1 MNGPRGVGQP
11 GGDSTRIAA
20 ALLTITAVA
29 LPWSSDVPTALG
41 TVMSRTFV
49 AAQFLLV
56 AYWALRVRGPFKS
69 APRAYSYFV
78 AFVAA
83 HTLVTYAI
91 LGPSEL
97 FTSDFSA
104 ALGQEMAQVVSRA
117 VVVAKFFTFALTGF
131 AVASLAGGGKAL
143 TRVGLGVGAS
153 LAVLL
158 LLGQS
163 QPMVDISGRFT
174 GGYANANAFAEVCL
188 AVIFL
193 NIYTLFAAGSGR
205 LLRLVALSLVAC
217 AAAGLLLSAS
227 RTALLA
233 AVAGT
238 AAVFVATSG
247 RQRALLLAAGACALL
262 LAVLVSPQN
271 IFELV
276 YRRSTE
282 SLVNLRPL
290 IWGAY
295 LRQWPEYVTTGVGLG
310 REMTVLGG
318 PIYMDRIWPPHNTL
332 LQVAVAYGFL
342 GPVLLLGLLAECM
355 RRAWTAARS
364 TAGLNAGAIVLG
376 IVVSWFVLMFSGD
389 RLGARI
395 FWILFGLVFAVLQE
409 QAMTR
414 RGAEGNAKADSN
426 A

>member
-1 MNGPRGVGQP
+1 MNESP
-11 GGDSTRIAA
+11 GGTTRIAA
-20 ALLTITAVA
+20 ALLTLAAVT
-29 LPWSSDVPTALG
+29 LPWSSDVPSAIG
-41 TVMSRTFV
+41 MVMSRAFV
-49 AAQFLLV
+49 VVQLLLV
-56 AYWALRVRGPFKS
+56 AYWAVRVRGPFRS
-69 APRAYSYFV
+69 APRAYGLFV
-78 AFVAA
+78 LFAAA
-83 HTLVTYAI
+83 HTLVTYVA

-117 VVVAKFFTFALTGF
+117 VVVAKFFLFALTGF
-131 AVASLAGGGKAL
+131 AVAALAGGEKGL
-143 TRVGLGVGAS
+143 TPVGIGVGAS

-158 LLGQS
+158 VVGQS
-163 QPMVDISGRFT
+163 QQMVDISGRFT
-174 GGYANANAFAEVCL
+174 GGYSNANAFAEVCL

-205 LLRLVALSLVAC
+205 LLRVVALALVAC

-233 AVAGT
+233 AVAGA
-238 AAVFVATSG
+238 AAVFTVTRG
-247 RQRALLLAAGACALL
+247 RQRALLVAAGAGAVVLV
-262 LAVLVSPQN
+262 VLVSPQN
-271 IFELV
+271 VFELV

-295 LRQWPEYVTTGVGLG
+295 LRQWPEYVALGVGLG

-332 LQVAVAYGFL
+332 LQVTVAYGFL
-342 GPVLLLGLLAECM
+342 GPVLLLGLLGACV
-355 RRAWTAARS
+355 RQAWSAARS
-364 TAGLNAGAIVLG
+364 TAGLSAAAIVLG

-395 FWILFGLVFAVLQE
+395 FWVLFGLVFAVLRE
-409 QAMTR
+409 QAVR
-414 RGAEGNAKADSN
+414 RNAAAESSKT
-426 A
+426 

>member
-1 MNGPRGVGQP
+1 MSGSP
-11 GGDSTRIAA
+11 GGSTRIAA
-20 ALLTITAVA
+20 ALLTLAAIT
-29 LPWSSDVPTALG
+29 LPWSSDVPSAIG
-41 TVMSRTFV
+41 MVMSRAFV
-49 AAQFLLV
+49 VAQFLLV
-56 AYWALRVRGPFKS
+56 AYWALRVRGPFRS
-69 APRAYSYFV
+69 APRAYGLFV

-83 HTLVTYAI
+83 HTLVTYVA

-117 VVVAKFFTFALTGF
+117 VVVVKFFAFALTGF
-131 AVASLAGGGKAL
+131 AVAALAGGEKAL
-143 TRVGLGVGAS
+143 TRVGLGVGIS

-158 LLGQS
+158 VVGQS
-163 QPMVDISGRFT
+163 QQMVDISGRFT
-174 GGYANANAFAEVCL
+174 GGYSNANAFAEVCL

-205 LLRLVALSLVAC
+205 LLRIVALALVAC

-233 AVAGT
+233 AVAGA
-238 AAVFVATSG
+238 AAVFAVTSG
-247 RQRALLLAAGACALL
+247 RQRALLVAVGAGALVL
-262 LAVLVSPQN
+262 VVLVSPQN
-271 IFELV
+271 VFELV

-295 LRQWPEYVTTGVGLG
+295 LQQWQEYVALGVGLG
-310 REMTVLGG
+310 REMTVLGV
-318 PIYMDRIWPPHNTL
+318 PIYMDRVWPPHNTL
-332 LQVAVAYGFL
+332 LQVTVAYGFL
-342 GPVLLLGLLAECM
+342 GPVLLLGLLGTCV
-355 RRAWTAARS
+355 RQAWSAARS

-395 FWILFGLVFAVLQE
+395 FWILFGLVFSVLRKH
-409 QAMTR
+409 AAR
-414 RGAEGNAKADSN
+414 READAGSGAQVVGPL
-426 A
+426 

>member
-1 MNGPRGVGQP
+1 MSRAPDG
-11 GGDSTRIAA
+11 STRIAA
-20 ALLTITAVA
+20 TLLTLAAVA
-29 LPWSSDVPTALG
+29 LPWSSDVPSAIG
-41 TVMSRTFV
+41 MVMSRAFV
-49 AAQFLLV
+49 VAQFLLV
-56 AYWALRVRGPFKS
+56 AYWAVRVRGPFRY
-69 APRAYSYFV
+69 APRAYGLFV
-78 AFVAA
+78 GFVAA
-83 HTLVTYAI
+83 HTLVTYVA

-117 VVVAKFFTFALTGF
+117 VVVFKFFMFALTGF
-131 AVASLAGGGKAL
+131 AVAALAGGEKAL
-143 TRVGLGVGAS
+143 TRVGLGVGFS
-153 LAVLL
+153 LAALL
-158 LLGQS
+158 VVGQS
-163 QPMVDISGRFT
+163 QHMVDISGRFT
-174 GGYANANAFAEVCL
+174 GGYSNANAFAEVCL

-205 LLRLVALSLVAC
+205 ALRVIALALVAC

-233 AVAGT
+233 AVAG
-238 AAVFVATSG
+238 AGAMFAVTSG
-247 RQRALLLAAGACALL
+247 RQRVLLVAAGAGAL
-262 LAVLVSPQN
+262 VLVVLLSPQN
-271 IFELV
+271 VFELV

-295 LRQWPEYVTTGVGLG
+295 LRQWQEYVGLGVGLG

-318 PIYMDRIWPPHNTL
+318 PIYLDRIWPPHNTL
-332 LQVAVAYGFL
+332 LQVTVAYGFL
-342 GPVLLLGLLAECM
+342 GPVLLLGLLGSCVK
-355 RRAWTAARS
+355 RAWWVARS

-395 FWILFGLVFAVLQE
+395 FWILFGLVFAVLRE
-409 QAMTR
+409 QAICR
-414 RGAEGNAKADSN
+414 DAAVGNGPHVVAPR
-426 A
+426 

>member
-1 MNGPRGVGQP
+1 MSGSP
-11 GGDSTRIAA
+11 GGSTWVAT
-20 ALLTITAVA
+20 ALLTLAAVT
-29 LPWSSDVPTALG
+29 LPWSSDVPSAIG
-41 TVMSRTFV
+41 MVMSRAFV
-49 AAQFLLV
+49 VAQFLLV
-56 AYWALRVRGPFKS
+56 AYWAVRVRGPFRS
-69 APRAYSYFV
+69 APRAYGLFV

-83 HTLVTYAI
+83 HTLVTYVV

-117 VVVAKFFTFALTGF
+117 VVVVKFFAFALTGF
-131 AVASLAGGGKAL
+131 AVAALAGGEKAL
-143 TRVGLGVGAS
+143 THVGLGVGIS

-158 LLGQS
+158 VVGQS
-163 QPMVDISGRFT
+163 QQMVDIGGRFT
-174 GGYANANAFAEVCL
+174 GGYSNANAFAEVCL

-205 LLRLVALSLVAC
+205 LLRMVALALVAC

-233 AVAGT
+233 AVAG
-238 AAVFVATSG
+238 AAAMFAVTSG
-247 RQRALLLAAGACALL
+247 RQRALLVAAGAGALVL
-262 LAVLVSPQN
+262 VVLVSPQN
-271 IFELV
+271 VFELV

-295 LRQWPEYVTTGVGLG
+295 LQQWPEYLSLGVGLG

-332 LQVAVAYGFL
+332 LQVTVAYGFL
-342 GPVLLLGLLAECM
+342 GPVLLLGLLGVCV
-355 RRAWTAARS
+355 RQAWSAARS
-364 TAGLNAGAIVLG
+364 TEGLNAGAIVLG

-395 FWILFGLVFAVLQE
+395 FWVLFGLVFAVLRE
-409 QAMTR
+409 QAIR
-414 RGAEGNAKADSN
+414 REDAACNGPHVVGPR
-426 A
+426 